1 MLGLSESFLASKNFT
16 LIAVAMAFL
25 AAALLL
31 SVIFRFAYGRR
42 LRLPRNGRTRL
53 PRLGTVDAFD
63 LDRQRQLVIIRRDN
77 VEHLLLIGGPNDL
90 LIESQIIRAESREL
104 RDFREARLHDKDLRE
119 KEPRDA
125 PSAPWPSP
133 AETVP
138 PVPPQRKMPFPAA
151 AIAALEPENATT
163 AGVLTEEPVS
173 GRRASTVSPAPR
185 PPAFPPPLRR
195 ASSSFASS
203 GQKTAIQREPLPG
216 RVDPSQ
222 RPEVVAGVAKDFR
235 RAPVTTS
242 FLRSPAHRQAE
253 GNAVKLAPTHGAET
267 PAAVTNAPPGGEEI
281 SLSPEVN
288 AAVGTAP
295 LPAAPTVVP
304 IAPAFAA
311 GDGGQDGPV
320 ASVIQAFGADTLEVE
335 MAKLLRRGPG

>member
-25 AAALLL
+25 AASLLF

-90 LIESQIIRAESREL
+90 LIESQIIRAESREP
-104 RDFREARLHDKDLRE
+104 RDFREARLRDKDARE

-125 PSAPWPSP
+125 PSTPWPSP
-133 AETVP
+133 AETAP
-138 PVPPQRKMPFPAA
+138 PVPPQRKMPYPPAA
-151 AIAALEPENATT
+151 TTAWEPENAAA
-163 AGVLTEEPVS
+163 AGVPGEEPAA
-173 GRRASTVSPAPR
+173 GRLASTVAPTPR
-185 PPAFPPPLRR
+185 LPAFQTPPKR

-203 GQKTAIQREPLPG
+203 GQRPQIQREPLPG
-216 RVDPSQ
+216 RAAPSQ
-222 RPEVVAGVAKDFR
+222 GPESVAGLAKEFPR
-235 RAPVTTS
+235 TPLTAS
-242 FLRSPAHRQAE
+242 FLRSSVPRQAE
-253 GNAVKLAPTHGAET
+253 RNAVKLVPTQASET
-267 PAAVTNAPPGGEEI
+267 PAVITHAPPAGEEK
-281 SLSPEVN
+281 SLPSEVSV
-288 AAVGTAP
+288 AAGTAP
-295 LPAAPTVVP
+295 LHETSTIMP
-304 IAPAFAA
+304 IAPASAA
-311 GDGGQDGPV
+311 GDEGQDAPATDV
-320 ASVIQAFGADTLEVE
+320 VQAGADILELE